1 LKRTEPARR
10 RLLAEEDFMEIIEEK
25 RGELSTF
32 KLQGR
37 LDSNTSQVFEKR
49 IFDAMADGTKNVVID
64 FKNLDYISSAGL
76 RVILKATKA
85 LKRENGKILLCAM
98 QDYVK
103 EVFEIAGFD
112 SFLPIV
118 PTLDDALKSM

>member
-1 LKRTEPARR
+1 
-10 RLLAEEDFMEIIEEK
+10 MEIIEEK
-25 RGELSTF
+25 KGTVNTF

-49 IFDAMADGTKNVVID
+49 LFDAITDGSRNVVID
-64 FKNLDYISSAGL
+64 FKELDYISSAGL

-85 LKRENGKILLCAM
+85 LKREDGRILLCSM

-118 PTLDDALKSM
+118 PTLDDAIRPGPGLRPPRRTR

>member
-1 LKRTEPARR
+1 
-10 RLLAEEDFMEIIEEK
+10 MEIIEEK
-25 RGELSTF
+25 RGPLSTF

-37 LDSNTSQVFEKR
+37 LDSNTSVVFEKR
-49 IFDAMADGTKNVVID
+49 IFDAMSDGTKNVIID
-64 FKNLDYISSAGL
+64 FKELDYISSAGL

-85 LKRENGKILLCAM
+85 LKREDGMIRLCAM

-112 SFLPIV
+112 SFLTIV
-118 PTLDDALKSM
+118 PTLDDALKGM

>member
-1 LKRTEPARR
+1 
-10 RLLAEEDFMEIIEEK
+10 MEIIEEK
-25 RGELSTF
+25 HSVARTF
-32 KLQGR
+32 RLQGR
-37 LDSNTSQVFEKR
+37 LDSNTSQGFEKR
-49 IFDAMADGTKNVVID
+49 IFDAISDGSKFLIID
-64 FKNLDYISSAGL
+64 FKELDYISSAGL

-85 LKRENGKILLCAM
+85 LKREEGKIMLCAM

-118 PTLDDALKSM
+118 PTLDDALKAF

>member
-1 LKRTEPARR
+1 
-10 RLLAEEDFMEIIEEK
+10 MEIIEEVQNDINI
-25 RGELSTF
+25 F
-32 KLQGR
+32 KLHGR
-37 LDSNTSQVFEKR
+37 LDTNTSQGFEKKVFQA
-49 IFDAMADGTKNVVID
+49 ISDGSKNMIVD
-64 FKNLDYISSAGL
+64 FKDLDYISSAGL

-85 LKRENGKILLCAM
+85 LKREDGQIMLCAM

-118 PTLDDALKSM
+118 TTLDEALKAF

>member
-1 LKRTEPARR
+1 
-10 RLLAEEDFMEIIEEK
+10 MEIIEEK
-25 RGELSTF
+25 HEAISIF
-32 KLQGR
+32 KLNGR
-37 LDSNTSQVFEKR
+37 LDSNTSQGFEKK
-49 IFDAMADGTKNVVID
+49 IFDAISDGSKNMIVD
-64 FKNLDYISSAGL
+64 FKDLDYISSAGL

-85 LKRENGKILLCAM
+85 LNREEGKIMLCSM

-118 PTLDDALKSM
+118 GSMDEALKAF

>member
-1 LKRTEPARR
+1 
-10 RLLAEEDFMEIIEEK
+10 MEIIEDKEN
-25 RGELSTF
+25 GISIF
-32 KLQGR
+32 KLNGR
-37 LDSNTSQVFEKR
+37 LDSNTSQGFEKK
-49 IFDAMADGTKNVVID
+49 IFQAITDGSKHMVID
-64 FKNLDYISSAGL
+64 FKDLDYISSAGL

-85 LKRENGKILLCAM
+85 LKREDGRIMLCSM

-118 PTLDDALKSM
+118 PNIEDVLKSF

>member
-1 LKRTEPARR
+1 
-10 RLLAEEDFMEIIEEK
+10 MEIIEEK
-25 RGELSTF
+25 QDMISIF
-32 KLQGR
+32 KLNGR
-37 LDSNTSQVFEKR
+37 LDSNTSQGFEKK
-49 IFDAMADGTKNVVID
+49 IFDAISVGSKNMIID
-64 FKNLDYISSAGL
+64 FNDLDYISSAGL

-85 LKRENGKILLCAM
+85 LNREEGKIMLCAM

-118 PTLDDALKSM
+118 ATMDDALKAF

>member
-1 LKRTEPARR
+1 LKRTEPACR